1 MKFKYY
7 LRGFGTGVLFAT
19 IICMIGMA
27 IHNNLASNQKI
38 HTSSSGNVI
47 KTESKDNKNTK
58 DNKATDEN
66 NKGSETEDEQ
76 NKTEITQNITTTQNE
91 TTTNIETPAQNETTT
106 KIESPDVT
114 TEGVAGG
121 ENMPQDTTDG
131 NMNDSGD
138 TVTLVIESGMISNEV
153 ARLLEEYGVVESG
166 YDFNMYM
173 YNNGYESRL
182 RVGTYEIRKGASYSE
197 IVTAITR

>member
-47 KTESKDNKNTK
+47 KTESKDNKNSK

-76 NKTEITQNITTTQNE
+76 NKTETTQNITTMQNE
-91 TTTNIETPAQNETTT
+91 TTTNIETTAQNETTT

-114 TEGVAGG
+114 TEGVASG
-121 ENMPQDTTDG
+121 ENMPQDTADG

>member
-47 KTESKDNKNTK
+47 KTESKDNKNSK

-76 NKTEITQNITTTQNE
+76 NKTETTQNITTTQNE
-91 TTTNIETPAQNETTT
+91 TTTNIETTAQNETTT

-114 TEGVAGG
+114 TEGVASG

>member
-19 IICMIGMA
+19 IICMISMA

-76 NKTEITQNITTTQNE
+76 NKTETTQNITTTQNE
-91 TTTNIETPAQNETTT
+91 TTTNIETTAQNETTT

-121 ENMPQDTTDG
+121 ENMPQDTADG

>member
-27 IHNNLASNQKI
+27 VHNNLASNQKT
-38 HTSSSGNVI
+38 HTNSSGNVI
-47 KTESKDNKNTK
+47 KTESKDNKDTE
-58 DNKATDEN
+58 DNKATDDK
-66 NKGSETEDEQ
+66 NKGSETKDEQ
-76 NKTEITQNITTTQNE
+76 NKAETTQNITTTQNE
-91 TTTNIETPAQNETTT
+91 TTTNIETTTQNETTT
-106 KIESPDVT
+106 KLDTPEVT
-114 TEGVAGG
+114 TEEVTTG
-121 ENMPQDTTDG
+121 EDIPQATTDG
-131 NMNDSGD
+131 NINESGD
-138 TVTLVIESGMISNEV
+138 TVTLVIKSGMISNEV

-197 IVTAITR
+197 IVAAITR

>member
-76 NKTEITQNITTTQNE
+76 NKTETTQNITTTQNE
-91 TTTNIETPAQNETTT
+91 TTTNIETTAQNETTT
-106 KIESPDVT
+106 KIESSDVT

>member
-38 HTSSSGNVI
+38 HTCSSGNVI
-47 KTESKDNKNTK
+47 KTESKDNK
-58 DNKATDEN
+58 ATDKN
-66 NKGSETEDEQ
+66 NKGSETKDEQ
-76 NKTEITQNITTTQNE
+76 NKTETTQNE
-91 TTTNIETPAQNETTT
+91 TTTNIETTAQNETTT